1 MSLASSAPRPKDS
14 HDPYAP
20 LRIANFR
27 WFVISILTMAMSA
40 QIQGVV
46 VAWQMY
52 AVTHDPLALGLV
64 GLAEAAPFVSFA
76 LYAGHVADV
85 RDRRRVALT
94 ALVVLLICAGLLAV
108 ASAVFFAPTSTSAL
122 AGHARPGALI
132 QAIIYG
138 IIVVCGAARSFL
150 LPARNA
156 LGADLVPRALFPS
169 AVAWRA
175 GIWQVAAVAGP
186 ALGGIFYTWVGPTR
200 SYAIS
205 AALMAVSLFTVA
217 KIRAP
222 ARPPSAVSDAPLIAS
237 VREGLAFLFKRPIF
251 MGAITLD
258 LVAVLFGG
266 AVAILP
272 IFADQILFVG
282 PTGLG
287 ALRAAPA
294 IGAVLMSGFIALR
307 PPGRNIGR
315 TFMRAVV
322 AFGAFT
328 IGFALSRSFVLS
340 LALLAAAGAADMLSV
355 YFRATLMQVM
365 VPSGML
371 GRVSAVNQIFIG
383 SSNELGAFES
393 GVAARLLGTVPS
405 VVMGG
410 AITVVS
416 ALTTNWVF
424 PSLARL
430 DSFADYAHAPESTAV
445 AATVPAAVA
454 SDAPI
459 TRDPPS
465 AQS

>member
-1 MSLASSAPRPKDS
+1 MSLPSPVEPP

-20 LRIANFR
+20 LRIRNFR
-27 WFVISILTMAMSA
+27 WFVASILTMAMGA

-52 AVTHDPLALGLV
+52 DVTRDPLALGLV
-64 GLAEAAPFVSFA
+64 GLAEAAPFIGFA

-85 RDRRRVALT
+85 RDRRRIALT
-94 ALVVLLICAGLLAV
+94 ALVLLCACAIGLAV
-108 ASAVFFAPTSTSAL
+108 ASALLFAP
-122 AGHARPGALI
+122 GRGRPGAII
-132 QAIIYG
+132 QGVIYA

-156 LGADLVPRALFPS
+156 LGADLVPRPLFPS

-175 GIWQVAAVAGP
+175 GTWQIAAVAGP
-186 ALGGIFYTWVGPTR
+186 ALGGILYAWVGPTR
-200 SYAIS
+200 SYVIAG
-205 AALMAVSLFTVA
+205 ALMATSLVTVWR
-217 KIRAP
+217 IRAP
-222 ARPPSAVSDAPLIAS
+222 ERPPSGRSEAALVAS
-237 VREGLAFLFKRPIF
+237 VREGLAFLFTRPIF

-258 LVAVLFGG
+258 LFAVLFGG

-272 IFADQILFVG
+272 IFAAEILFVG

-307 PPGRNIGR
+307 PPGRQIGADVPP
-315 TFMRAVV
+315 FAVV
-322 AFGAFT
+322 AFGAFM

-340 LALLAAAGAADMLSV
+340 LVLLAASGAADMLSV

-410 AITVVS
+410 AITVIVTFV
-416 ALTTNWVF
+416 ADWVF

-430 DSFADYAHAPESTAV
+430 DSFGESAAAADPAGGAPTPRRSRET
-445 AATVPAAVA
+445 
-454 SDAPI
+454 
-459 TRDPPS
+459 PPS
-465 AQS
+465 APS